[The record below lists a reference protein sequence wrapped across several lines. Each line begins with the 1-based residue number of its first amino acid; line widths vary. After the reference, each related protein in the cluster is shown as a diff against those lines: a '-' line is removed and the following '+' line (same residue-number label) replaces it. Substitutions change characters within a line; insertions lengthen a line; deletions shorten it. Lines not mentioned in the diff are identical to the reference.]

1 VHSINDKKEIF
12 MNRVIE
18 NGKVA
23 VLYSPGFGAGWYSWN
38 ECEPLLFDPVV
49 VEMVRNN
56 RHDEIESYITRAYPD
71 TDVFCGEVKT
81 LTIAWVPVGEKFQ
94 IDEYDGAESV
104 ILESE
109 EVWITA

>member
-1 VHSINDKKEIF
+1 
-12 MNRVIE
+12 MNRVVE

-23 VLYSPGFGAGWYSWN
+23 VLYSPGYGAGWYSWN
-38 ECEPLLFDPVV
+38 DCESLLFDPVI
-49 VEMVRNN
+49 VEMVRNDRN
-56 RHDEIESYITRAYPD
+56 DEVESYVARAYPELN
-71 TDVFCGEVKT
+71 VYCGGTET
-81 LTIAWVPVGEKFQ
+81 LTIAWVPVGERFQ

>member
-1 VHSINDKKEIF
+1 

-49 VEMVRNN
+49 VEMVRNK

-71 TDVFCGEVKT
+71 TDVFCGEVLYKT

-94 IDEYDGAESV
+94 IYEYDGAESV